1 MSFQCIQIYYIS
13 ITLGWFV
20 STYMPITANF
30 SSYDQDDKYA
40 NDMENLVAR
49 YYVINHCLSC
59 LIPELCI
66 NFLFLRYYMQQAHV
80 PQPQS
85 LIAKYFIVFGIYIVL
100 CIGFNGIC
108 SFGIADMCSS
118 SWYNLVSLGLDFL
131 PQVFGIVMM
140 VKIILALKNR
150 VEYADVIDITAI
162 IAQKK
167 QHKLLAILI
176 IRIWGAS
183 IMLIWNLILLFVA
196 F

>member
-1 MSFQCIQIYYIS
+1 M
-13 ITLGWFV
+13 
-20 STYMPITANF
+20 
-30 SSYDQDDKYA
+30 
-40 NDMENLVAR
+40 
-49 YYVINHCLSC
+49 
-59 LIPELCI
+59 
-66 NFLFLRYYMQQAHV
+66 
-80 PQPQS
+80 
-85 LIAKYFIVFGIYIVL
+85 L
-100 CIGFNGIC
+100 CIGFDGIC
-108 SFGIADMCSS
+108 SFGIADTCSS

-196 F
+196 FQNKTIIDFALELVYKLLYGVVFLIRIDW